1 MHLRRASLVLM
12 TAAVLCVSGLVSVA
26 AASPAGV
33 TAATPAELTAICED
47 LFAGVYQTP
56 SSEPGD
62 TLPGWGAWV
71 RFTNARVVNGDVIVR
86 SVAPGPRA

>member
-26 AASPAGV
+26 TASPAGV

-47 LFAGVYQTP
+47 LFAASTRPLAANRSPSASGTWRSSTP
-56 SSEPGD
+56 THP
-62 TLPGWGAWV
+62 
-71 RFTNARVVNGDVIVR
+71 
-86 SVAPGPRA
+86 PGPGPPVKA